1 MAFNIYN
8 DINERTNGEIY
19 IGVVGPVRTGK
30 STFIKNFMD
39 IMVIPN
45 ISDSNDA
52 KRTKDEL
59 PQSAKG
65 RTIMTTEPKFIP
77 QNAAKVNIGNDVYA
91 NFKLIDCV
99 GYIVDGAEG
108 VEENGEER
116 KVKTP
121 WFDYEIAFSKAAE
134 TGTKKVIEE
143 HSSIG
148 IVITTD
154 GSFGEIDRSA
164 YEKPEERTILELK
177 KLGKPFVVVVNSA
190 NPTSTRCQNV
200 KKYIEEKYDVTVLA
214 VNCLLMNE
222 DDIKNILE
230 KILFEFSVVDVCF
243 ETPNWID
250 ILTDENPIKQYIFK
264 LSREILNSM
273 DNIKNVNLVKEIEL
287 EEVVDNI
294 EVKGIDLSGGIV
306 KLQYNISDSYYY
318 EALSNLTGTEIKSE
332 YELIKTIKDMSG
344 MRKMYD
350 KVNGAIEM
358 VRQKGYGIVTPDRE
372 EIILEDP
379 TLIKNGGKYGVKIK
393 ATSPSMHFIKA
404 NVLTEIAPIIGT
416 KEQAEDLISFIK
428 NNTESDEGIWDTNIF
443 GKTIEQIVEEGI
455 NTKIGKLTD
464 ETQQKVQTTVEKIT
478 NEQNRGVIC
487 ILL

>member
-1 MAFNIYN
+1 VAFNIYN